1 MPAWETWLRFGVLA
15 GIGLLLLTP
24 FVVSLGTIFPF
35 VVGKAVWSRSIIEVV
50 FALWAV
56 LALASPAWRPPR
68 SWVLAALAA
77 GLAVSLLAACFGAS
91 FQRSLWSSYERMH
104 GVVDGAHWVALAV
117 VLVSVLRSGAD
128 WRRLL
133 MASAGA
139 GAAMACLVIARH
151 HELGV
156 PFYGA
161 IVEQHLPRMS
171 GPLGNPIYLSAYL
184 LANLML
190 ALGLAARAWLTPEPP
205 ATSAPAPKAR
215 AGRRRGANR
224 RDKAPAQRDA
234 RPAPGRLAGLAR
246 TVAAGLHLRGLALAR
261 PAPGPLAGLART
273 VAAGLHLWGL
283 ALARP
288 APGRLAGLAWAVAAG
303 LQLWGLALA
312 GSVGGFAG
320 LFAALAFVA
329 VAAAFLARR
338 RARWIAAGAL
348 AALAVL
354 AVGAG
359 IRFVHPDRTALPGFE
374 HPAARYVAGVHLQ
387 RPGVQSRLAAW
398 EAGLEGFAA
407 RPVLGWG
414 PENFV
419 AVFGRFAS
427 GYGAVT
433 QPHDQAHGKLVE
445 VAATTGAAG
454 VAAYLG
460 LWALALLAVWR
471 AARGM
476 AAGERALALGV
487 GGALAGTLAQSQ
499 FLFDT
504 PAGSLQTVLL
514 LGFAAGL
521 EARAFP
527 ESHRPRLPARLAA
540 RCAAL
545 FGNRRARIA
554 LGAAAVALAV
564 GGLTV
569 HQGIHAAADMRHLP
583 TRHGAWS
590 NLAGGIEG
598 FRPLANT
605 WRWVLFDALGQNWP
619 RLRAENGPGARD
631 LLEWASREA
640 AEVVRTEP
648 RSWRIQQSLARMYR
662 AAAAT
667 DPQYAA
673 PARHYLERARALAPN
688 RAVFPVALA
697 PPAGL
702 ASRRL
707 DDGRHELRWGWPEG
721 AGYLAVEESRGDG
734 SWRFVLHVYDPA
746 RTSFVRPE
754 GRAPGKWRYRVK
766 ACRYPGRCSALVEWP
781 APGPPAVGNGLEGA
795 GEPAR

>member
-1 MPAWETWLRFGVLA
+1 MTVRTPAWETWLRFGVLA

-35 VVGKAVWSRSIIEVV
+35 VVGKAVWSRSVIEVV

-56 LALASPAWRPPR
+56 LALATPAYRPPR

-77 GLAVSLLAACFGAS
+77 GLAVSLLAAFYGAS
-91 FQRSLWSSYERMH
+91 FQRSLWSSYERMQ
-104 GVVDGAHWVALAV
+104 GVVDGAHWTALAV
-117 VLVSVLRSGAD
+117 VLVSVLRTGAA

-151 HELGV
+151 YEMGV

-161 IVEQHLPRMS
+161 VPEQHPPRMS

-184 LANLML
+184 LANVML
-190 ALGLAARAWLTPEPP
+190 ALGLAVRAWLTPAPP
-205 ATSAPAPKAR
+205 AARPPPPRGRGGGAGDARTGGTRPPAER
-215 AGRRRGANR
+215 V
-224 RDKAPAQRDA
+224 A
-234 RPAPGRLAGLAR
+234 RPAPRDGW
-246 TVAAGLHLRGLALAR
+246 
-261 PAPGPLAGLART
+261 P
-273 VAAGLHLWGL
+273 
-283 ALARP
+283 
-288 APGRLAGLAWAVAAG
+288 GLAWAVAAG
-303 LQLWGLALA
+303 LHLSGNGARGL
-312 GSVGGFAG
+312 GRRVRG
-320 LFAALAFVA
+320 A
-329 VAAAFLARR
+329 VRRPRLRR
-338 RARWIAAGAL
+338 RRGGVPGAGAGAPHRGGRAGGARGPGHRGRGSFRPPRPHG
-348 AALAVL
+348 AAT
-354 AVGAG
+354 G
-359 IRFVHPDRTALPGFE
+359 IE
-374 HPAARYVAGVHLQ
+374 HPTARYVAGVHLQ
-387 RPGVQSRLAAW
+387 RPSVQSRLAAW

-427 GYGAVT
+427 GYGAVGE
-433 QPHDQAHGKLVE
+433 PHDQAHGKLVE

-476 AAGERALALGV
+476 EAGERALALGA

-521 EARAFP
+521 EARAFAAP
-527 ESHRPRLPARLAA
+527 RRPWLPPRLSE

-545 FGNRRARIA
+545 FGERRARMA
-554 LGAAAVALAV
+554 LGAAAVALAI

-569 HQGIHAAADMRHLP
+569 HQRIHAAADVRHLP
-583 TRHGAWS
+583 TRQGNWS
-590 NLAGGIEG
+590 AMAGGIEG
-598 FRPLANT
+598 FPPLANT
-605 WRWVLFDALGQNWP
+605 WRWLLFNVLGENWP
-619 RLRAENGPGARD
+619 RLRAEDATGARD
-631 LLEWASREA
+631 LLDWVSREA
-640 AEVVRTEP
+640 TEVVRTEP
-648 RSWRIQQSLARMYR
+648 RSWRIQQSLARLYR

-667 DPQYAA
+667 DAAYAA
-673 PARHYLERARALAPN
+673 TARHYLERVRGLAPN
-688 RAVFPVALA
+688 RAAFPVALR
-697 PPAGL
+697 PPDGL
-702 ASRRL
+702 ASSRR
-707 DDGRHELRWGWPEG
+707 DDGRHELRWRWPAG
-721 AGYLAVEESRGDG
+721 AGYLAVGASRGDG

-746 RTSFVRPE
+746 RTAFVLPA
-754 GRAPGKWRYRVK
+754 GRAPGEWRYRVK
-766 ACRYPGRCSALVEWP
+766 ACRFPGQCSASVEWP
-781 APGPPAVGNGLEGA
+781 APAQPAGGNGLDGA

>member
-1 MPAWETWLRFGVLA
+1 MRAPAWETWLRLGVLA
-15 GIGLLLLTP
+15 GIGLVLLTP
-24 FVVSLGTIFPF
+24 FVFSPGTIFPF
-35 VVGKAVWSRSIIEVV
+35 VVGKALWSRSVIEVV

-56 LALASPAWRPPR
+56 LALADPAYRPPR
-68 SWVLAALAA
+68 SWVLVALAA

-91 FQRSLWSSYERMH
+91 LQRSLWSSYERMQ
-104 GVVDGAHWVALAV
+104 GVVDGVHWMALAV
-117 VLVSVLRSGAD
+117 VLVSVLRTGAA

-133 MASAGA
+133 MASALA

-151 HELGV
+151 YGLAV
-156 PFYGA
+156 PFFGT
-161 IVEQHLPRMS
+161 VPEQHLPRMS
-171 GPLGNPIYLSAYL
+171 GPLGNPIYLGAYL

-190 ALGLAARAWLTPEPP
+190 ALGLAVRAWLIPAPP
-205 ATSAPAPKAR
+205 ATPAAAPKAR
-215 AGRRRGANR
+215 AGRRRGAKR
-224 RDKAPAQRDA
+224 RKKPPAQRG
-234 RPAPGRLAGLAR
+234 GRA
-246 TVAAGLHLRGLALAR
+246 
-261 PAPGPLAGLART
+261 
-273 VAAGLHLWGL
+273 
-283 ALARP
+283 

-320 LFAALAFVA
+320 LFAAVAFVA
-329 VAAAFLARR
+329 VATAFLARR
-338 RARWIAAGAL
+338 RARRIASGAL

-354 AVGAG
+354 AIGAG
-359 IRFVHPDRTALPGFE
+359 IGFVHPERTALPAIE

-427 GYGAVT
+427 GYGAVA

-476 AAGERALALGV
+476 GPGERALALGA

-499 FLFDT
+499 FQFDT
-504 PAGSLQTVLL
+504 PAGSLQGILL
-514 LGFAAGL
+514 LGFAARL
-521 EARAFP
+521 EARAFAQA
-527 ESHRPRLPARLAA
+527 HRPRLPARLPA
-540 RCAAL
+540 RWAAL
-545 FGNRRARIA
+545 FGGRRARIA
-554 LGAAAVALAV
+554 AGAAAVALAV
-564 GGLTV
+564 SGLTV
-569 HQGIHAAADMRHLP
+569 HQRIRAAADVWHLP
-583 TRHGAWS
+583 ASQGSWS
-590 NLAGGIEG
+590 AIAGGIEG

-619 RLRAENGPGARD
+619 RLRAEDGPGARE

-640 AEVVRTEP
+640 AEAVRTEP
-648 RSWRIQQSLARMYR
+648 GSWRIQQSAARMYS

-667 DPQYAA
+667 DPEYAA
-673 PARHYLERARALAPN
+673 PARRYLERARALAPN
-688 RAVFPVALA
+688 RAVFPGALR
-697 PPAGL
+697 PPDGL
-702 ASRRL
+702 ASGRL
-707 DDGRHELRWGWPEG
+707 ADGRRELRWRWPEG
-721 AGYLAVEESRGDG
+721 AGYLAVGESRGDG
-734 SWRFVLHVYDPA
+734 AWRFILHVYDPA
-746 RTSFVRPE
+746 RTSLALPA
-754 GRAPGKWRYRVK
+754 GRAPGAWRYRVK
-766 ACRYPGRCSALVEWP
+766 ACRFPGQCSASVEWP
-781 APGPPAVGNGLEGA
+781 GPAPPAGGNGLDGA
-795 GEPAR
+795 GEPPR

>member
-1 MPAWETWLRFGVLA
+1 MTVRAPAWETWLRFGVLA

-35 VVGKAVWSRSIIEVV
+35 VVGKAVWSRSVIAVV

-56 LALASPAWRPPR
+56 LALANPACRPPR
-68 SWVLAALAA
+68 SRVLVALAA
-77 GLAVSLLAACFGAS
+77 GLAVSLLAAGFGAS
-91 FQRSLWSSYERMH
+91 FQRSLWSSYERMQ
-104 GVVDGAHWVALAV
+104 GVVDGAHWMALAV
-117 VLVSVLRSGAD
+117 VLVSVLRTGAA

-151 HELGV
+151 YELGV

-161 IVEQHLPRMS
+161 VPEQHLPRMS
-171 GPLGNPIYLSAYL
+171 GPLGNPTYLSAYV

-190 ALGLAARAWLTPEPP
+190 ALGLAARAWLTPAPR
-205 ATSAPAPKAR
+205 AASAAAPKTR
-215 AGRRRGANR
+215 AGRRRLAKR
-224 RDKAPAQRDA
+224 REKAPAERVA
-234 RPAPGRLAGLAR
+234 RPAPERL
-246 TVAAGLHLRGLALAR
+246 V
-261 PAPGPLAGLART
+261 
-273 VAAGLHLWGL
+273 
-283 ALARP
+283 
-288 APGRLAGLAWAVAAG
+288 GLAWAVAGG
-303 LQLWGLALA
+303 LQLWGLLLA
-312 GSVGGFAG
+312 GSAGGVVG
-320 LFAALAFVA
+320 LFAAVVSVVVA
-329 VAAAFLARR
+329 TAFLARR
-338 RARWIAAGAL
+338 RARWIAVGVL

-354 AVGAG
+354 AIGAG
-359 IRFVHPDRTALPGFE
+359 IRFVHPDRTALPVFD
-374 HPAARYVAGVHLQ
+374 HPAARYVATVHLQ

-419 AVFGRFAS
+419 AVFGRFAA

-476 AAGERALALGV
+476 EAGDRALALGA

-504 PAGSLQTVLL
+504 SSGSLQTIVLL
-514 LGFAAGL
+514 AFAAGL
-521 EARAFP
+521 EARAFG
-527 ESHRPRLPARLAA
+527 ESHRPRLPARLSA

-545 FGNRRARIA
+545 LGGRRARIA

-569 HQGIHAAADMRHLP
+569 QQGIRAAADVGHLP
-583 TRHGAWS
+583 GRQGSLSAM
-590 NLAGGIEG
+590 AGGIEG

-605 WRWVLFDALGQNWP
+605 WRWLLFNGLGRNWP
-619 RLRAENGPGARD
+619 GLRAENGPGARD
-631 LLEWASREA
+631 LLDWASREA

-648 RSWRIQQSLARMYR
+648 RSWRIQQSLAQMYH

-667 DPQYAA
+667 DPEFAA
-673 PARHYLERARALAPN
+673 PARRYLERARALAPN
-688 RAVFPVALA
+688 RAVFPVALR
-697 PPAGL
+697 PPDGL
-702 ASRRL
+702 ASRRRG
-707 DDGRHELRWGWPEG
+707 DGRHELRWRWPAG
-721 AGYLAVEESRGDG
+721 AGYVAVAESRGDV
-734 SWRFVLHVYDPA
+734 SWRFVLHAYDPA
-746 RTSFVRPE
+746 RTAFVLPG
-754 GRAPGKWRYRVK
+754 GRAPGEWRYRIK
-766 ACRYPGRCSALVEWP
+766 ACRFPGQCSASVEWP
-781 APGPPAVGNGLEGA
+781 APAPPAGGNGLDGA
-795 GEPAR
+795 GEPPR

>member
-1 MPAWETWLRFGVLA
+1 MRRPAWETWLRFGVLA

-24 FVVSLGTIFPF
+24 FVVSQGTIFPF
-35 VVGKAVWSRSIIEVV
+35 VVGKAVWSRSVIAAV

-56 LALASPAWRPPR
+56 LALASPACRPPR
-68 SWVLAALAA
+68 SWVLVALAA
-77 GLAVSLLAACFGAS
+77 GLAVSLLAAYFGAS
-91 FQRSLWSSYERMH
+91 FQRSLWSSYERMQ
-104 GVVDGAHWVALAV
+104 GVVDGAHWMALAV
-117 VLVSVLRSGAD
+117 VLVSVLRTGEA

-151 HELGV
+151 YEMSV

-161 IVEQHLPRMS
+161 MAEQHLPRMS

-184 LANLML
+184 LANLMF
-190 ALGLAARAWLTPEPP
+190 ALGLAVRAWLIPASP
-205 ATSAPAPKAR
+205 ATTAAASTAR
-215 AGRRRGANR
+215 ARRRRGASTR
-224 RDKAPAQRDA
+224 GKAPAKCD
-234 RPAPGRLAGLAR
+234 
-246 TVAAGLHLRGLALAR
+246 
-261 PAPGPLAGLART
+261 
-273 VAAGLHLWGL
+273 
-283 ALARP
+283 ARP
-288 APGRLAGLAWAVAAG
+288 APGRLAGLAWAVVAG
-303 LQLWGLALA
+303 LQLWGLGLA

-329 VAAAFLARR
+329 IATAFLARR
-338 RARWIAAGAL
+338 RARWIAAGTL

-354 AVGAG
+354 AIGAG

-374 HPAARYVAGVHLQ
+374 HPAARYVASVHIQ
-387 RPGVQSRLAAW
+387 RPGIQSRLAAW

-414 PENFV
+414 PENFA

-433 QPHDQAHGKLVE
+433 KPHDQAHGKLVE

-504 PAGSLQTVLL
+504 PAGSLQTIVLL
-514 LGFAAGL
+514 GCAAGL
-521 EARAFP
+521 EARAFA
-527 ESHRPRLPARLAA
+527 ESHRPRLPARLSA

-545 FGNRRARIA
+545 LGGRRARLA
-554 LGAAAVALAV
+554 LGAAAVALAL

-569 HQGIHAAADMRHLP
+569 HQGIRAAADVRHLP
-583 TRHGAWS
+583 TKQGSWS
-590 NLAGGIEG
+590 AVAGGIEG

-605 WRWVLFDALGQNWP
+605 WRWVLFDALGHHWP

-631 LLEWASREA
+631 LLDWASREA
-640 AEVVRTEP
+640 VEVVRTEP

-673 PARHYLERARALAPN
+673 PARRYLERARALAPN
-688 RAVFPVALA
+688 RAVFPVALR
-697 PPAGL
+697 PPDGL
-702 ASRRL
+702 VSRRL

-721 AGYLAVEESRGDG
+721 VGYLAVEESRGDG

-746 RTSFVRPE
+746 RTSFVPPE
-754 GRAPGKWRYRVK
+754 GRAPGEWRYSIK
-766 ACRYPGRCSALVEWP
+766 ACRYPGRCSASVEWP
-781 APGPPAVGNGLEGA
+781 APAPPAGESGLDGA
-795 GEPAR
+795 GEAAR

>member
-1 MPAWETWLRFGVLA
+1 MRAPAWETWLRFGVLA

-24 FVVSLGTIFPF
+24 FVVSQGTIFPF
-35 VVGKAVWSRSIIEVV
+35 VVGKAVWSRSVIEVV

-56 LALASPAWRPPR
+56 LALANPACRPPR

-77 GLAVSLLAACFGAS
+77 GLAVSLLAACFGVS
-91 FQRSLWSSYERMH
+91 FQRSLWSSYERMQ
-104 GVVDGAHWVALAV
+104 GVVDGAHWMALAA
-117 VLVSVLRSGAD
+117 VLVSVLRTDAA

-151 HELGV
+151 YEMDV

-161 IVEQHLPRMS
+161 MPEQHLPRMS

-190 ALGLAARAWLTPEPP
+190 ALGLAMRAWLIPAPP
-205 ATSAPAPKAR
+205 ATSAAARTARAAR
-215 AGRRRGANR
+215 AGRRRGAR
-224 RDKAPAQRDA
+224 TREKAPAKSGV
-234 RPAPGRLAGLAR
+234 RPAA
-246 TVAAGLHLRGLALAR
+246 
-261 PAPGPLAGLART
+261 
-273 VAAGLHLWGL
+273 
-283 ALARP
+283 
-288 APGRLAGLAWAVAAG
+288 GRLAGLAWAVAAG
-303 LQLWGLALA
+303 LQLWGLGLA

-329 VAAAFLARR
+329 AATVFLARR

-348 AALAVL
+348 AALALL
-354 AVGAG
+354 AIGAG

-374 HPAARYVAGVHLQ
+374 HPAARYVASVHLQ

-414 PENFV
+414 PENFA

-433 QPHDQAHGKLVE
+433 EPHDQAHGKLVE

-454 VAAYLG
+454 AGAYLG

-476 AAGERALALGV
+476 GAGERALALGV

-504 PAGSLQTVLL
+504 QAGSLQTILL

-521 EARAFP
+521 EAKAFAEP
-527 ESHRPRLPARLAA
+527 HHPRLPARLPA

-545 FGNRRARIA
+545 FGGRRVRIA
-554 LGAAAVALAV
+554 LGAASVALAA

-569 HQGIHAAADMRHLP
+569 HQGIYAAADVGHLP
-583 TRHGAWS
+583 ANRGSWS
-590 NLAGGIEG
+590 SMEGGIEG

-605 WRWVLFDALGQNWP
+605 WRWVLFDALGHNWP

-631 LLEWASREA
+631 LLDWASREA

-673 PARHYLERARALAPN
+673 PARRSLERVRALAPN
-688 RAVFPVALA
+688 RAVFPAVLR
-697 PPAGL
+697 PPDGL

-707 DDGRHELRWGWPEG
+707 EAGRHELRWRWPEDV
-721 AGYLAVEESRGDG
+721 GYLAVGESRGDG
-734 SWRFVLHVYDPA
+734 SWRFVLHVYEPA
-746 RTSFVRPE
+746 RTSFVLPQ
-754 GRAPGKWRYRVK
+754 GRAPGEWRYRIK
-766 ACRYPGRCSALVEWP
+766 ACLYPGRCSASVEWP
-781 APGPPAVGNGLEGA
+781 APAPPAGGNGLDGA

>member
-1 MPAWETWLRFGVLA
+1 MRTPAWEAWLRFGVLA

-24 FVVSLGTIFPF
+24 FVVSQGTIFPF
-35 VVGKAVWSRSIIEVV
+35 VVGKAVWSRSVIEVV

-56 LALASPAWRPPR
+56 LALASPACRPPR
-68 SWVLAALAA
+68 SWVLVALAA

-91 FQRSLWSSYERMH
+91 FQRSLWSSYERMQ
-104 GVVDGAHWVALAV
+104 GVVDGAHWMALAV
-117 VLVSVLRSGAD
+117 VLVSVLRTGAA

-151 HELGV
+151 YEMGV

-161 IVEQHLPRMS
+161 MAEQHLPRMS

-190 ALGLAARAWLTPEPP
+190 ALGLAVRAWLIPAPP
-205 ATSAPAPKAR
+205 ATSAAAPTAR
-215 AGRRRGANR
+215 ARRRRGASTR
-224 RDKAPAQRDA
+224 GKASAK
-234 RPAPGRLAGLAR
+234 
-246 TVAAGLHLRGLALAR
+246 RG
-261 PAPGPLAGLART
+261 
-273 VAAGLHLWGL
+273 
-283 ALARP
+283 ARP

-338 RARWIAAGAL
+338 RARRIAAGAL

-354 AVGAG
+354 AIGAG

-374 HPAARYVAGVHLQ
+374 HATARYVASVHIQ
-387 RPGVQSRLAAW
+387 RPGVQSRFAAW

-414 PENFV
+414 PENFA

-433 QPHDQAHGKLVE
+433 EPHDQAHGKLVE

-460 LWALALLAVWR
+460 LWVLALLAVWR

-476 AAGERALALGV
+476 GAGERALALGV
-487 GGALAGTLAQSQ
+487 GGALAGTLTQSQ

-504 PAGSLQTVLL
+504 TAGSLQTILL

-521 EARAFP
+521 EARAFA
-527 ESHRPRLPARLAA
+527 ESHRPRLPARLSA

-545 FGNRRARIA
+545 LGGRRARIA

-569 HQGIHAAADMRHLP
+569 HQGIRAAADVRHLP
-583 TRHGAWS
+583 AKQGSLSAM
-590 NLAGGIEG
+590 AGGIEG

-605 WRWVLFDALGQNWP
+605 WRWVLFDALGHHWP

-631 LLEWASREA
+631 LLDWASREA

-667 DPQYAA
+667 DPEYAA
-673 PARHYLERARALAPN
+673 SARRYLERARALAPN
-688 RAVFPVALA
+688 RTVFPVALR
-697 PPAGL
+697 PPDGL
-702 ASRRL
+702 VSRRL

-721 AGYLAVEESRGDG
+721 VGYLAVEESRGDR

-746 RTSFVRPE
+746 RTSFVPPE
-754 GRAPGKWRYRVK
+754 GRAPGEWRYRIK

-781 APGPPAVGNGLEGA
+781 APGPPAGENGLDGA

>member
-1 MPAWETWLRFGVLA
+1 MRAPAWETWLRFGVLA

-24 FVVSLGTIFPF
+24 FVVSQGTIFPF
-35 VVGKAVWSRSIIEVV
+35 VVGKAVWSRSVIEVV

-56 LALASPAWRPPR
+56 LALANPACRPPR
-68 SWVLAALAA
+68 SWVLVALAA

-91 FQRSLWSSYERMH
+91 FQRSLWSGYERMQ

-117 VLVSVLRSGAD
+117 VLVSVLRTGAA

-151 HELGV
+151 HELAV
-156 PFYGA
+156 PFY
-161 IVEQHLPRMS
+161 VTVSEQHLPRMS
-171 GPLGNPIYLSAYL
+171 GPLGNPTYLGAYM

-190 ALGLAARAWLTPEPP
+190 ALGLAAQAWLTPAPP
-205 ATSAPAPKAR
+205 ATSAAAPKTR
-215 AGRRRGANR
+215 AGRRRRANR
-224 RDKAPAQRDA
+224 REKAPAERVA
-234 RPAPGRLAGLAR
+234 RPAS
-246 TVAAGLHLRGLALAR
+246 
-261 PAPGPLAGLART
+261 
-273 VAAGLHLWGL
+273 
-283 ALARP
+283 
-288 APGRLAGLAWAVAAG
+288 GRLAGLAWAVAAG
-303 LQLWGLALA
+303 LQLWALALA

-338 RARWIAAGAL
+338 RARWIAVGVL

-354 AVGAG
+354 AIGAG
-359 IRFVHPDRTALPGFE
+359 NGFFLPDRMMLPGIK
-374 HPAARYVAGVHLQ
+374 HPAMRYVASVHLQ
-387 RPGVQSRLAAW
+387 HPSVQSRLAAW
-398 EAGLEGFAA
+398 ETGIDGFAA

-419 AVFGRFAS
+419 AVFGRFAT
-427 GYGAVT
+427 GYAAVT
-433 QPHDQAHGKLVE
+433 KPHDQAHGKLVE

-460 LWALALLAVWR
+460 LWALALLAVCR

-476 AAGERALALGV
+476 EAWERALALGA

-504 PAGSLQTVLL
+504 PAGWLQTIVL

-521 EARAFP
+521 EARAFG
-527 ESHRPRLPARLAA
+527 ESHRPRLPARLPA
-540 RCAAL
+540 RYAAL
-545 FGNRRARIA
+545 FGGRRARIA

-569 HQGIHAAADMRHLP
+569 HQRIHAAADVRHLP
-583 TRHGAWS
+583 ARHGSWS
-590 NLAGGIEG
+590 TMAGGIEG

-605 WRWVLFDALGQNWP
+605 WRWLLFGALGRHWP
-619 RLRAENGPGARD
+619 QLRAENGPGARD

-673 PARHYLERARALAPN
+673 PARRYLERARALAPN
-688 RAVFPVALA
+688 RAVFPVALR
-697 PPAGL
+697 PPDGL
-702 ASRRL
+702 ASKRL
-707 DDGRHELRWGWPEG
+707 DDGRHELRWRWPEG
-721 AGYLAVEESRGDG
+721 AGYLAVAESRRAGF
-734 SWRFVLHVYDPA
+734 WRALLHVYDPA
-746 RTSFVRPE
+746 RTSFVLPE
-754 GRAPGKWRYRVK
+754 GRSPGKRPYRVR
-766 ACRYPGRCSALVEWP
+766 ACRHARECSAWAEWP
-781 APGPPAVGNGLEGA
+781 APAPPAGENGLDGA